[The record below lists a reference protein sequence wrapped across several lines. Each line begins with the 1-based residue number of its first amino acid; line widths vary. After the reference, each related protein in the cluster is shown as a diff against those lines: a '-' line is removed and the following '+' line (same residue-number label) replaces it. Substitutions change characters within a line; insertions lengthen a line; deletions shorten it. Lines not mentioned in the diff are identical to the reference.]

1 MQVFPAYNN
10 YHKQSKWLSLYIEL
24 KNISG
29 NFDGKLVV
37 ESQSAN
43 NNLIYSTQ
51 ISIFGNTKKAKY
63 LYVYPEASQSLISVK
78 LKDKQ
83 DKSIIEKNM
92 RFDVIS
98 SDARLVTF
106 IKQVEDTQ
114 RPFISNDDGQ
124 LYFSTI
130 SAEKL
135 PDEWKGY
142 DPVNAIFLGNISLNS
157 ISDKKEKALVNWLY
171 NGGTLIVSGGI
182 NAQRFDD
189 TFVEKLLPVEISGTQ
204 IVDSI
209 KSLNIYKSKMV
220 VSSSRLKDD
229 SKPILVENDG
239 MLIIAE
245 KKVGLG
251 KCIFLCF
258 DYNDPAIE
266 AFLNSKNFWDMI
278 FAQPEKSI
286 DVKYNNISRLIAN
299 QRNLS
304 LPSYKIIGG
313 FGLLYVLSIAISGF
327 INKRSRKKELIWLF
341 VFIIIIV
348 FILSSFGFSYTMN
361 KKSLIISDFSVVNVH
376 RDTKSAKITS
386 YFSPLSFTKSN
397 LEISFPNAIFIE
409 RPVSKDGASFWKENF
424 EIDQNDNFQLNISGM
439 AFSPSNFLY
448 GETIVDFGG
457 NIYEDIINTDRLKI
471 SNKTGFAFRDCLL
484 IMNNKFAQIKNLESD
499 SEIDIELMNSSSD
512 DVFDNYSLDDD
523 NRKQFF
529 NAIKSSL
536 YGEIS
541 DKSLICWFDGSA
553 LEFFAGMSLNRS
565 YRSLGKALIIMNL

>member
-24 KNISG
+24 KNTSG

-63 LYVYPEASQSLISVK
+63 LYVYPEASQTLISVK

-106 IKQVEDTQ
+106 IKQVEDAQ

-220 VSSSRLKDD
+220 VSSSRL
-229 SKPILVENDG
+229 
-239 MLIIAE
+239 
-245 KKVGLG
+245 
-251 KCIFLCF
+251 
-258 DYNDPAIE
+258 
-266 AFLNSKNFWDMI
+266 
-278 FAQPEKSI
+278 
-286 DVKYNNISRLIAN
+286 R
-299 QRNLS
+299 
-304 LPSYKIIGG
+304 
-313 FGLLYVLSIAISGF
+313 
-327 INKRSRKKELIWLF
+327 
-341 VFIIIIV
+341 
-348 FILSSFGFSYTMN
+348 
-361 KKSLIISDFSVVNVH
+361 
-376 RDTKSAKITS
+376 
-386 YFSPLSFTKSN
+386 
-397 LEISFPNAIFIE
+397 
-409 RPVSKDGASFWKENF
+409 
-424 EIDQNDNFQLNISGM
+424 
-439 AFSPSNFLY
+439 
-448 GETIVDFGG
+448 
-457 NIYEDIINTDRLKI
+457 
-471 SNKTGFAFRDCLL
+471 
-484 IMNNKFAQIKNLESD
+484 
-499 SEIDIELMNSSSD
+499 
-512 DVFDNYSLDDD
+512 
-523 NRKQFF
+523 
-529 NAIKSSL
+529 
-536 YGEIS
+536 
-541 DKSLICWFDGSA
+541 
-553 LEFFAGMSLNRS
+553 
-565 YRSLGKALIIMNL
+565 